1 MNGKTTKEIRNYL
14 KKNLGKDSG
23 SEFKMIFRRL
33 KKAYTRLNIIDKKK
47 FLIDIRKEM
56 ASDG

>member
-33 KKAYTRLNIIDKKK
+33 KNQISINTIMNQ
-47 FLIDIRKEM
+47 
-56 ASDG
+56 